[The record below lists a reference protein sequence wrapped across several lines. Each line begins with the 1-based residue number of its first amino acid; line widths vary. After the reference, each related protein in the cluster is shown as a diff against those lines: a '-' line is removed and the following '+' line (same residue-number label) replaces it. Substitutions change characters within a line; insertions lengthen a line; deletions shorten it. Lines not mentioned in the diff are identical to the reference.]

1 MGIGRFVCVGMPF
14 ALTLASL
21 ICILIVTL
29 AGVTSNSLFLF
40 KVDTQ
45 NLSISA
51 TDLTNLHSRDLHARL
66 GTGAFAS
73 ISSASSAEEA
83 AGATS
88 VNITAADLDL
98 YDAYTISLWNYC
110 YIEGKVTTC
119 EHAEFNWAAN
129 ATNVTTTL
137 TTLAAKNGATFA
149 DSTLINAVKTLG
161 TIIKWAEIVYIIAG
175 VLALLELVV
184 GLFAFCSRIGSCC
197 TFLVSGF
204 STVAVIAAA
213 ILSTVTAAVVVG
225 AVSAFDKYG
234 VSASFNTAFL
244 AISWLAV
251 AFSLAGS
258 LFWLFSVCCCAPN
271 HRERRDR
278 NRRSAAD
285 EKPYGGYQ
293 RVDDPFLP
301 NTGHALA
308 QETGYIPPTKP
319 VEAQRYEP
327 YSHATV

>member
-1 MGIGRFVCVGMPF
+1 MPF

-29 AGVTSNSLFLF
+29 AGVTSNGLFLF

-51 TDLTNLHSRDLHARL
+51 TDLTNLHSRDLHARF
-66 GTGAFAS
+66 GGGPF
-73 ISSASSAEEA
+73 SSVT
-83 AGATS
+83 AGPPST
-88 VNITAADLDL
+88 NITAADLGL

-119 EHAEFNWAAN
+119 EHAEFNWAGN
-129 ATNVTTTL
+129 ATNITTTL

-149 DSTLINAVKTLG
+149 DSTLINTVNTLA
-161 TIIKWAEIVYIIAG
+161 TIIKWTEIVYIIAG
-175 VLALLELVV
+175 VLAFVELVV
-184 GLFAFCSRIGSCC
+184 GVFAFCSRVGSCC

-213 ILSTVTAAVVVG
+213 SLSTVSAALVVG
-225 AVSAFDKYG
+225 AVSALNKFG
-234 VSASFNTAFL
+234 VSASFDTAFL

-258 LFWLFSVCCCAPN
+258 LFWLFSVCCCAPS

-285 EKPYGGYQ
+285 DEKPYGGYQ
-293 RVDDPFLP
+293 RVSDPFLP
-301 NTGHALA
+301 NTGHAQG
-308 QETGYIPPTKP
+308 QETGYIPPTKQ
-319 VEAQRYEP
+319 VDAQRYEP
-327 YSHATV
+327 YSHTAV